1 MKAIHTIEV
10 EEAERNEAPYNDNIE
25 AKNGVEKHNSP
36 LPDPASFSMMSKQEQ
51 FMALYNPA
59 NERLSRFVHS
69 MVWHREDARDIISET
84 VLKAYES
91 FEKLRNRESFLY
103 FLFGIASRLSKRR
116 GRRSRFWAP
125 FSSEQAENLVDH
137 SANGTCQADIDLL
150 YKAMNKLPE
159 KQREAVSLFDISG
172 FSLAEIQQI
181 QGDSLS
187 AVKSRVTRGRQTL
200 ARILNKEYYTNDV
213 QFQSFQNKVATI

>member
-1 MKAIHTIEV
+1 MKAIHNIDV
-10 EEAERNEAPYNDNIE
+10 DVAERSDGLYIEANEPKSNEAQQLP
-25 AKNGVEKHNSP
+25 SP
-36 LPDPASFSMMSKQEQ
+36 APFSSMSKQEQ

-69 MVWHREDARDIISET
+69 MVWHREDARDIIAET

-91 FEKLRNRESFLY
+91 FDKLRNRESFLY

-116 GRRSRFWAP
+116 GRRNRLWAP
-125 FSSEQAENLVDH
+125 FNNEQAENIIDH
-137 SANGTCQADIDLL
+137 SANRTCQADIDML
-150 YKAMNKLPE
+150 YKAMAKLPE

-187 AVKSRVTRGRQTL
+187 AVKSRVTRGRQAL
-200 ARILNKEYYTNDV
+200 AQILNKEYYSNDV
-213 QFQSFQNKVATI
+213 QFNSYQAKTVTI